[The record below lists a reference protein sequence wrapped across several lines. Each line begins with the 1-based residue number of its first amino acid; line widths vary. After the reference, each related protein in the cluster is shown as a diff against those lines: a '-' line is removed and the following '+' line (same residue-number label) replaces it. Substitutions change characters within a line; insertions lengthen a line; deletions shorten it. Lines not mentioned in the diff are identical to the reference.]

1 MDRSVICA
9 IATASGSGAI
19 AILRLSGAGAVELA
33 DRLFVA
39 PSGKHLKEAAPNT
52 ALFGQIVDEGM
63 LLDEVLVTV
72 FRSPHSFTG
81 EDTVEIACHGSPY
94 IQQRLLQL
102 LVRTGARLAAPGEF
116 TLRAFLNGKMDLSQ
130 AEAVADLIAS
140 SSAAAHRMA
149 MNQMKGGFSSELR
162 RLREEMLQIITLLEL
177 ELDFSEEEV
186 EFAERTALLELAVH
200 IRQLLTRLAHSF
212 SLGNVIKN
220 GVPVA
225 IAGNTN
231 VGKSTLLNALLN
243 EERALVSD
251 VAGTT
256 RDAIEETVNL
266 NGVLFRF
273 IDTAGIRETSDLVET
288 MGIERT
294 FAKIEQAGVVLLMTD
309 LSRGT
314 ESFSYYYQQVKAR
327 LAPSARLI
335 ILLNKTDITADLLTP
350 LETIRLITSG
360 EEILPISAR
369 TGDNIPLL
377 MEKLTEVITANPF
390 GAADVIVS
398 NTRHYEALL
407 RANEAI
413 ERAIAGLKTSV
424 SSEFIAQDVRECLH
438 YIGEITGTIT
448 TDEVLGNIFSKFCI
462 GK

>member
-1 MDRSVICA
+1 
-9 IATASGSGAI
+9 
-19 AILRLSGAGAVELA
+19 
-33 DRLFVA
+33 
-39 PSGKHLKEAAPNT
+39 
-52 ALFGQIVDEGM
+52 
-63 LLDEVLVTV
+63 
-72 FRSPHSFTG
+72 
-81 EDTVEIACHGSPY
+81 
-94 IQQRLLQL
+94 
-102 LVRTGARLAAPGEF
+102 
-116 TLRAFLNGKMDLSQ
+116 
-130 AEAVADLIAS
+130 
-140 SSAAAHRMA
+140 
-149 MNQMKGGFSSELR
+149 
-162 RLREEMLQIITLLEL
+162 
-177 ELDFSEEEV
+177 
-186 EFAERTALLELAVH
+186 
-200 IRQLLTRLAHSF
+200 
-212 SLGNVIKN
+212 
-220 GVPVA
+220 
-225 IAGNTN
+225 
-231 VGKSTLLNALLN
+231 
-243 EERALVSD
+243 
-251 VAGTT
+251 
-256 RDAIEETVNL
+256 
-266 NGVLFRF
+266 
-273 IDTAGIRETSDLVET
+273 